1 MKRCLLAI
9 LFISLYGSIGWANQV
24 NLDSLYRVLD
34 AAIDSAAIYKKQKMD
49 DINALEKQYA
59 AARNDQE
66 KYQFAM
72 SLFREYIA
80 FVNDSALNYIQVCM
94 ECAERMGRKDLKT
107 QSELALAYQLADTG
121 FYPEAEIHFKAISKD
136 QLTDDMV
143 ITYLKGMNYL
153 YGEMAYYSH
162 DKRLRGAAQTGA

>member
-59 AARNDQE
+59 TARNDQE
-66 KYQFAM
+66 KYQFAL
-72 SLFREYIA
+72 SLYREYIA
-80 FVNDSALNYIQVCM
+80 FINDSALNYIQVCM
-94 ECAERMGRKDLKT
+94 ECAED
-107 QSELALAYQLADTG
+107 SERTS
-121 FYPEAEIHFKAISKD
+121 FS
-136 QLTDDMV
+136 
-143 ITYLKGMNYL
+143 
-153 YGEMAYYSH
+153 
-162 DKRLRGAAQTGA
+162 